1 MRSHALPP
9 VDGYDPETQRT
20 VAFLAASLDD
30 QTRRIRTSVQDLP
43 VEILEWQEAPERN
56 TVGMLL
62 AHMAVA
68 EAWWIQAGA
77 KGIGDREEISG
88 ILRAVIGIEAQD
100 DGMPLPAGGTHPEVL
115 RGKSAADY
123 LALLDR
129 ARVATHAV
137 LRSWSDAELDTAIPL
152 RERSVTPGWI
162 LYHVLEHT
170 VAHYGQILLL
180 LRIHADR
187 GAAV

>member
-1 MRSHALPP
+1 MKKHALPA
-9 VDGYDPETQRT
+9 VDGYDPKSQRA
-20 VAFLAASLDD
+20 VAFLAAALDD
-30 QTRRIRTSVQDLP
+30 QLRRLKESVAGLSI
-43 VEILEWQEAPERN
+43 EALEWQEAPGRN

-62 AHMAVA
+62 AHLAVA

-88 ILRAVIGIEAQD
+88 ILRAVIGIRAQD
-100 DGMPLPAGGTHPEVL
+100 DGMPLAPDGSHPQAL
-115 RGKSAADY
+115 RGRALGDY

-129 ARVATHAV
+129 ARVASHVV
-137 LRSWSDAELDTAIPL
+137 LRGWQDTELEDEVEL
-152 RERSVTPGWI
+152 RERTVTKGWI

-180 LRIHADR
+180 LRIRGDR
-187 GAAV
+187 SA